1 MRTRT
6 LSFAVTALLL
16 VLVWPAL
23 AWATGDP
30 AACDSGNILAKGW
43 VWAFLGA
50 FGAGFLTSL
59 TPCVYPMIPIVV
71 GVFGARDEE
80 VTRAK
85 AFMLATMYVLGMGV
99 MYAALGVVFA
109 LLGKQFG
116 TILADP
122 WVVIPLVL
130 FYCALAASMFG
141 AFDINLPQSWQN
153 KLNTVGGK
161 GYGGA
166 FGMGLVGGLTAA
178 PCTGPIL
185 AGILTWVAQSK
196 NVLAGSTLLFTYA
209 IGMGVLF
216 WVIAAFTVSLPKSGR
231 WMESVKS
238 FGGIALLAVAVYFL
252 RPILPAIEKLGGA
265 NNTTL
270 IGAILLTVG
279 GIALGAIHLSFYGSW
294 SVKIRKGIGI
304 VLTVVGITAGINWL
318 LTPDR
323 HLPWQKDEQTA
334 FAMAKAEGKGVMIDF
349 AADWCTPCKELEL
362 TFADPDVYD
371 TIVDGFVPLKFD
383 VSKGT
388 DEDEARQERYGALT
402 LPAVIFV
409 DANGNELGRVSQ
421 YVGPK
426 PFLKVA
432 KPAALVAKGQGA
444 LDGASDPCVTDAV
457 GALPSS
463 PASQQPNSR
472 PAQAAA
478 RAPIAPS
485 ARKPVTLAK
494 TASPETAAPQSAPAR
509 SAASAVDRAPAVSA
523 AESPPSPQ
531 AAVSAPASA
540 APAEA
545 PQAAAEGNPA
555 AAGGQPIAWLDD
567 EIPAFVEA
575 EFNGRAVLID
585 FYAAWCGPCKE
596 MEKTFADQT
605 VADAINE
612 KYIPVR
618 LNVSALNERDRAKME
633 AFGVEKLPA
642 LIALSGDG
650 EEWVRITDYK
660 PPAELLKVLPL

>member
-6 LSFAVTALLL
+6 LSFALTALAL
-16 VLVWPAL
+16 VIAWPAL
-23 AWATGDP
+23 AWAAGDP
-30 AACDSGNILAKGW
+30 AACESGGFLAKGW
-43 VWAFLGA
+43 VWAFLGV

-109 LLGKQFG
+109 LIGKQFG

-122 WVVIPLVL
+122 WVVIPLVA
-130 FYCALAASMFG
+130 FYVALAASMFG
-141 AFDINLPQSWQN
+141 AFEINLPQSWQN

-185 AGILTWVAQSK
+185 AGILTWVAQTK
-196 NVLAGSTLLFTYA
+196 NVVAGSTLLFTYA

-216 WVIAAFTVSLPKSGR
+216 WIIAAFTVSLPKSGR
-231 WMESVKS
+231 WMDSVKS

-252 RPILPAIEKLGGA
+252 RPILPVIEQLGSGA
-265 NNTTL
+265 SKNAL
-270 IGAILLTVG
+270 GIGAILLTIG
-279 GIALGAIHLSFYGSW
+279 GIALGAIHLSFSGSW
-294 SVKIRKGIGI
+294 AHRIRKGLGVI
-304 VLTVVGITAGINWL
+304 VTIIGITAGINYL

-323 HLPWQKDEQTA
+323 YLQWVKGNEPNAEQTA
-334 FAMAKAEGKGVMIDF
+334 FARAKAEGKGVMIDF
-349 AADWCTPCKELEL
+349 AANWCAPCKELEH
-362 TFADPDVYD
+362 TFADPEVYD
-371 TIVDGFVPLKFD
+371 AITTDFVPLKFD

-388 DEDEARQERYGALT
+388 DQDEERQTRYGALT

-421 YVGPK
+421 YVGPA
-426 PFLKVA
+426 PFLKVL
-432 KPAALVAKGQGA
+432 KPAAAVVKGQGPVQ
-444 LDGASDPCVTDAV
+444 GADPCVADAV
-457 GALPSS
+457 GAAPVPPVADRPTAVARVRST
-463 PASQQPNSR
+463 PAPVTAANAASTPAAGVASATTTASDTAVQALAT
-472 PAQAAA
+472 PAQG
-478 RAPIAPS
+478 
-485 ARKPVTLAK
+485 T
-494 TASPETAAPQSAPAR
+494 PAQEDLEK
-509 SAASAVDRAPAVSA
+509 AG
-523 AESPPSPQ
+523 AESASESG
-531 AAVSAPASA
+531 SA
-540 APAEA
+540 
-545 PQAAAEGNPA
+545 GD
-555 AAGGQPIAWLDD
+555 GQPIAWLDD
-567 EIPAFVEA
+567 EVPAFVEA

-585 FYAAWCGPCKE
+585 FYADWCGPCKQ
-596 MEKTFADQT
+596 MEKTFADQR
-605 VADAINE
+605 VADAINA

-618 LNVSALNERDRAKME
+618 LDVSSMNEKHRAKME

-642 LIALSGDG
+642 LIALAGDG

-660 PPAELLKVLPL
+660 PPAELLKILP